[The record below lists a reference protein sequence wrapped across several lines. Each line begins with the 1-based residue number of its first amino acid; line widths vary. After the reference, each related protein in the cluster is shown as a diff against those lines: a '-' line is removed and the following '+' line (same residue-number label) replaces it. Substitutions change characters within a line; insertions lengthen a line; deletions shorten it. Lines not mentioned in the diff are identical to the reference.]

1 MPILN
6 PGRPTAQPVDGEPH
20 TIDNRGSI
28 GSQFG
33 DNNRQIFYVYGNQT
47 WSNKV
52 APPPLVSVSGEVD
65 SPYRGLGAFDEQD
78 APFFFGREEA
88 ATKVLGLM
96 SEHVHG
102 SGLIAVSGV
111 SGAGKSRFCKRV
123 CCRGFAVLG
132 WRTYLRLRAGH
143 ACSSPQALTHWVS
156 SRWWWRSWPESTRI
170 AFGAGLTLIPP
181 GSRSRCGRPRGHNQA
196 VRRRRRPGGQPG

>member
-1 MPILN
+1 VAKDIRAAFSDRSTLREPQASADADLN

-88 ATKVLGLM
+88 ATKVLRLM

-111 SGAGKSRFCKRV
+111 SGAGKSSL
-123 CCRGFAVLG
+123 FASG
-132 WRTYLRLRAGH
+132 CA
-143 ACSSPQALTHWVS
+143 AEVS
-156 SRWWWRSWPESTRI
+156 GCW
-170 AFGAGLTLIPP
+170 A
-181 GSRSRCGRPRGHNQA
+181 GRPT
-196 VRRRRRPGGQPG
+196 